1 MLSRT
6 VTTRVV
12 FALLLTMFMGWVG
25 HASALLMPANQQ
37 TVISDGHPHSHDE
50 PEIIACQACSD
61 HFHAPFTADHVHET
75 PHLNALL
82 DLASLPDRRIL
93 DVPQISVRPTG
104 PVFLIERPP
113 RSRFVL

>member
-1 MLSRT
+1 M
-6 VTTRVV
+6 
-12 FALLLTMFMGWVG
+12 
-25 HASALLMPANQQ
+25 
-37 TVISDGHPHSHDE
+37 
-50 PEIIACQACSD
+50 
-61 HFHAPFTADHVHET
+61 HET